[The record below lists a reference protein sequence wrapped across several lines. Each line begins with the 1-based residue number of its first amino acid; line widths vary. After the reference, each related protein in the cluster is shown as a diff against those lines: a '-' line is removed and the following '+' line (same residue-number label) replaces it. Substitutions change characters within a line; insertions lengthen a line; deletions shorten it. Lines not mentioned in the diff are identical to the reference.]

1 MGKIIGID
9 LGTTNSCVAVMEGG
23 KPTVIANAEGVR
35 TTPSVVAFTKTGER
49 LVGEPAKRQAVTNAD
64 KTISSIKRHMAT
76 DYKVDIDG
84 KKYTPQE
91 ISAMILQKL
100 KADAESY
107 LGETVTEAVITVP
120 AYFNDAQRQATK
132 DAGKIAGLD
141 VKRIINE
148 PTAAALAYGLDNEK
162 EQKIM
167 VYDLGG
173 GTFDVSIIEIGDGVI
188 EVLSTNGDTRL
199 GGDDF
204 DNRITQWMID
214 EFKKAEGVDLSGDK
228 MALQRLKEAA
238 EKAKKELS
246 TATTTNIN
254 LPFITATTEGPK
266 HLDMNLTRAK
276 FDELTHDLIEKTAIP
291 VQNALK
297 DAGITASELGKVLLV
312 GGSTRMIAAQD
323 KVKQL
328 TGHEPS
334 KTLNPDECVA
344 IGAAIQG
351 GKLAGDAG
359 AGDILLLDV
368 TPLSLSIETMGGVAT
383 RLIERNTT
391 IPTKKSQIFSTAADN
406 QTAVDIHVVQGERQF
421 ARDNKTLG
429 QFRLDGIPPARRGV
443 PQIEVTFDIDANGIV
458 NVSAKDLGTGK
469 EQHIT
474 ITSGSN
480 MSDSDIEKAVKEAAE
495 YEAQDKKR
503 KEAIDA
509 RNEADSMVFQTEK
522 ALEEVG
528 DKIDVNDKAAVEAD
542 LNALKEAINRAP
554 VEEMTDAQV
563 QDIKA
568 GREKLMAS
576 AQALFAK
583 VYEAAQG
590 AAGAAGA
597 GPDMSGAAGGAGQPD
612 DDVIDG
618 DFKEV

>member
-23 KPTVIANAEGVR
+23 KPVVITNTEGVR

-64 KTISSIKRHMAT
+64 HTISSIKRHMGT
-76 DYKVDIDG
+76 DYKVTIDD
-84 KKYTPQE
+84 KRYTPQE

-100 KADAESY
+100 KADAEAY
-107 LGETVTEAVITVP
+107 LGEKVTEAVITVP

-148 PTAAALAYGLDNEK
+148 PTAAALAYGLDNEH

-173 GTFDVSIIEIGDGVI
+173 GTFDVSIIEIGDGFI
-188 EVLSTNGDTRL
+188 EVLATAGDNHL

-204 DNRITQWMID
+204 DNKVTQWMLD
-214 EFKKAEGVDLSGDK
+214 EFKKTEGVDLSNDK

-254 LPFITATTEGPK
+254 LPFITATAEGPK
-266 HLDMNLTRAK
+266 HLDMTLTRAK
-276 FDELTHDLIEKTAIP
+276 FDELTADLIARTERPVREALEGAGLTA
-291 VQNALK
+291 A
-297 DAGITASELGKVLLV
+297 ELDKVLLV
-312 GGSTRMIAAQD
+312 GGSTRMISAQD
-323 KVKQL
+323 KVRAL
-328 TGHEPS
+328 TGKEPS

-344 IGAAIQG
+344 IGASIQG
-351 GKLAGDAG
+351 GKLAGDSG

-368 TPLSLSIETMGGVAT
+368 TPLTLSIETMGGVAT
-383 RLIERNTT
+383 HLIERNTT

-406 QTAVDIHVVQGERQF
+406 QTAVDINVVQGERQF
-421 ARDNKTLG
+421 ARDNKSLG
-429 QFRLDGIPPARRGV
+429 QFRLDGIAPARRGV

-474 ITSGSN
+474 ITAGSN

-495 YEAQDKKR
+495 FEAQDKAR
-503 KEAIDA
+503 KEGVDA
-509 RNEADSMVFQTEK
+509 RNEADSFVFQTENAMK
-522 ALEEVG
+522 EVG
-528 DKIDVNDKAAVEAD
+528 DKLDPTLKGQVESD
-542 LNALKEAINRAP
+542 LQALKDLVASTDINNVTP
-554 VEEMTDAQV
+554 DQTEQL
-563 QDIKA
+563 KA
-568 GREKLMAS
+568 KTETLKNS
-576 AQALFAK
+576 AQQLFSK
-583 VYEAAQG
+583 MYEQAQAAQG
-590 AAGAAGA
+590 GAQA
-597 GPDMSGAAGGAGQPD
+597 GPDMNAGAGSSSSS
-612 DDVIDG
+612 DDVVDG
-618 DFKEV
+618 DYKEV